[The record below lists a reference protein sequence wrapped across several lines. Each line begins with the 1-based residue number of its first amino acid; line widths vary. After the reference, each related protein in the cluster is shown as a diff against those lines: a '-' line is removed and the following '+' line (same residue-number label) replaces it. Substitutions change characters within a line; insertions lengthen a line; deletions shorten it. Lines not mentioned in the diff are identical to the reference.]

1 MYHSSGYGY
10 GYGSAYGPSFSGG
23 LPSIRPT
30 SGGTSGT
37 LDEALGDLIERGA
50 EGLAD
55 VIGLPDD
62 DEGQQNVA
70 PQPPE
75 DEGSDDSGDSGGN
88 GRLAIY
94 GLGGAVGLLFV
105 IEIVTSFYG

>member
-10 GYGSAYGPSFSGG
+10 GYGSAYGPSFSVG

-62 DEGQQNVA
+62 DESQQNVA

-75 DEGSDDSGDSGGN
+75 DDGSDDSGGN

-94 GLGGAVGLLFV
+94 GLGGAVGLLYV
-105 IEIVTSFYG
+105 IEIVTSYYG